1 MKVKDIVKKLNLRR
15 AKLPVYTRTGFE
27 EPVRLSCLAEL
38 GYHDYK
44 EAERTV
50 TSIDL
55 EADKVII
62 NYK

>member
-1 MKVKDIVKKLNLRR
+1 MKVKDIVKKINYPR
-15 AKLPVYTRTGFE
+15 AKLPVYTRIGFE

-38 GYHDYK
+38 GYQDYK
-44 EAERTV
+44 EADRTV

-55 EADKVII
+55 ESDKLII

>member
-1 MKVKDIVKKLNLRR
+1 MKVKDIVKKFNLPR
-15 AKLPVYTRTGFE
+15 AKLPVYTRIGFE

>member
-1 MKVKDIVKKLNLRR
+1 MKVKDIVKKFNLPR
-15 AKLPVYTRTGFE
+15 AKLPVYTRIGFD
-27 EPVRLSCLAEL
+27 EPVRLSYLATM